1 MLWCTREC
9 EEIECDLNLFH
20 LFLCM
25 KLRVNVSMLSL
36 LFPIGMNY
44 DPENLIWDA
53 FQNYKYDGNK
63 KNQKLK

>member
-1 MLWCTREC
+1 
-9 EEIECDLNLFH
+9 
-20 LFLCM
+20 M
-25 KLRVNVSMLSL
+25 KLRINVSILSL